1 MAEGTPMML
10 QYHKIKA
17 DHPDCILFFRLGDFY
32 EMFNEDAKT
41 ASKELELTLTSRDRG
56 RPEEE
61 RTPMC
66 GVPYH
71 AAEAYI
77 SRLIAKG
84 YKVAI
89 CEQVEDPA
97 QAKGLVERDIIRI
110 VTPGTVIEE
119 TMLEEGRNNFLCAL
133 CLVGSRAGLCFAD
146 LSTGEVSATGFDGPG
161 WREHVENELGRFS
174 PREAILSQEAMED
187 KLLACLVGGVLLGV
201 SLGVIFLQGAT
212 TGGTDLI
219 ARLLKLKVAWL
230 PMGKLLMAIDLV
242 VIVAVGVVDDSH
254 PLGAGIKFILQ
265 IVAALIAVWHGV
277 VIQAIANPLPFG
289 GPYWNFGVMAVPIT
303 VVWIV
308 AVTNS
313 VNLIDGLDGL
323 ADGVSTIAALTM
335 LIIALLMGDLEMAV
349 ICAALVGGCIGF
361 IPYNR
366 NPAKIFMGDTG
377 STFLGFVLAT
387 VSVTGLFK
395 LYAIISFVVPFI
407 ILGFPI
413 YDTVSAFT
421 RRILKGQNPMK
432 ADRSHTHHK
441 LIDMGMNQKQAVAT
455 LYLVATVLGLCA
467 VMIVSTGYMKVVLS
481 VAALAGTAYTVARI
495 ARYPHDHPKQE
506 PPADGEPAAAKE
518 EE

>member
-1 MAEGTPMML
+1 MNTIFDRTSVLPVILALGVSMLLSFLLTPLVKRLAYRIGAVDVPKDKRRM
-10 QYHKIKA
+10 HN
-17 DHPDCILFFRLGDFY
+17 HPIPRLGGLAIFVG
-32 EMFNEDAKT
+32 FVIAVLLF
-41 ASKELELTLTSRDRG
+41 ASPDRQL
-56 RPEEE
+56 R
-61 RTPMC
+61 
-66 GVPYH
+66 
-71 AAEAYI
+71 
-77 SRLIAKG
+77 
-84 YKVAI
+84 
-89 CEQVEDPA
+89 
-97 QAKGLVERDIIRI
+97 
-110 VTPGTVIEE
+110 
-119 TMLEEGRNNFLCAL
+119 
-133 CLVGSRAGLCFAD
+133 
-146 LSTGEVSATGFDGPG
+146 
-161 WREHVENELGRFS
+161 
-174 PREAILSQEAMED
+174 
-187 KLLACLVGGVLLGV
+187 GVLLGAC
-201 SLGVIFLQGAT
+201 L
-212 TGGTDLI
+212 
-219 ARLLKLKVAWL
+219 
-230 PMGKLLMAIDLV
+230 
-242 VIVAVGVVDDSH
+242 IVAVGVVDDSH

-323 ADGVSTIAALTM
+323 ADGVSTIAAITM
-335 LIIALLMGDLEMAV
+335 LIIALLMGNLEMAA
-349 ICAALVGGCIGF
+349 ICAALAGGCIGF

-413 YDTVSAFT
+413 FDTVSAFT

-455 LYLVATVLGLCA
+455 LYMVASMLGLCA
-467 VMIVSTGYMKVVLS
+467 VMLVTRGYAKVILS
-481 VAALAGTAYTVARI
+481 VAALIGTAFTVARI
-495 ARYPHDHPKQE
+495 ARFPHDHPHKDAPASQE
-506 PPADGEPAAAKE
+506 PEQGSGTGEKE
-518 EE
+518 S